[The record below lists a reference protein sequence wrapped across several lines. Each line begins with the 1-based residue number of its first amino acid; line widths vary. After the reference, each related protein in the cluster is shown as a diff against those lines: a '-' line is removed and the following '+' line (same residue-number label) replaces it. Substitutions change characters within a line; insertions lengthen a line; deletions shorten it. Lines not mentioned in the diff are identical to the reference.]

1 MTLTPSHEPEY
12 VWEVATL
19 YPEQGEW
26 TEEAYL
32 DLTDHSNRRIEF
44 TDGRMEFLPM
54 PTEVHEALVRFL
66 FLALYFFV
74 DQRKLG
80 EVYSNGIRL
89 RIRPRK
95 IRLPDVIFL
104 QKDHFHARH
113 NRVWDGADLVMEV
126 VSDDPKDRARDYQQK
141 LADYAEAKVAEYW
154 IVDPERKVV
163 LVHRLQGER
172 YAAPGEY
179 SLGDQAKSVVLS
191 GFEVDVT
198 KLFDEITDIPD

>member
-1 MTLTPSHEPEY
+1 M
-12 VWEVATL
+12 
-19 YPEQGEW
+19 EQGR
-26 TEEAYL
+26 APIVSFVSL
-32 DLTDHSNRRIEF
+32 
-44 TDGRMEFLPM
+44 GCPK
-54 PTEVHEALVRFL
+54 ALVDSER
-66 FLALYFFV
+66 
-74 DQRKLG
+74 
-80 EVYSNGIRL
+80 IITRL
-89 RIRPRK
+89 RAEGYELARK
-95 IRLPDVIFL
+95 
-104 QKDHFHARH
+104 H
-113 NRVWDGADLVMEV
+113 DGADLVMEV